1 MPTPAS
7 GVARLIAFP
16 RRLLGLGELPAAVS
30 GDNLLGETANR
41 RAPAF
46 RPSILRKHC
55 MSAITTQVVNDILL
69 VGFTDSKILDSQRIE
84 QVGRELQESVPQAVH
99 KKMLLNF
106 RGVSFMSSAMITK
119 LVMLNKSCKAQG
131 VSLKFCEVSPNVME
145 VFKITKLN
153 KLFDI
158 QEGEEKAMASF
169 DKKGWFG

>member
-1 MPTPAS
+1 MKKSSAD
-7 GVARLIAFP
+7 AIRLIAFP
-16 RRLLGLGELPAAVS
+16 RRLLGVGELPAAVS
-30 GDNLLGETANR
+30 ADNLLGETVTGR
-41 RAPAF
+41 EPAF
-46 RPSILRKHC
+46 PFPILRKHC

-131 VSLKFCEVSPNVME
+131 VGLKFCEVSPNVME

>member
-1 MPTPAS
+1 MA
-7 GVARLIAFP
+7 
-16 RRLLGLGELPAAVS
+16 
-30 GDNLLGETANR
+30 
-41 RAPAF
+41 
-46 RPSILRKHC
+46 
-55 MSAITTQVVNDILL
+55 AITTQNHGEVFI

-84 QVGRELQESVPQAVH
+84 QVGKELQDSVPQAAH
-99 KKMLLNF
+99 KKLLLNF

-119 LVMLNKSCKAQG
+119 LVMLNKGCKAQG

-158 QEGEEKAMASF
+158 QDGEEKALASF